1 VKLTTTK
8 LFIGLFVIT
17 GVGVIAGLLWLS
29 GHESEDKTIRGPAN
43 LLSKIKARN
52 RQMAAEEGRSNAQAL
67 ESATHDLS
75 LSGAAAK

>member
-17 GVGVIAGLLWLS
+17 GIGVVAGLLWLS
-29 GHESEDKTIRGPAN
+29 GHEAEDGKVRGPAT
-43 LLSKIKARN
+43 LLSKIKARQ
-52 RQMAAEEGRSNAQAL
+52 RQIAVEEGRSNVKAL

>member
-8 LFIGLFVIT
+8 LFIGLFVLT

-29 GHESEDKTIRGPAN
+29 GHEAEDKTIKGPAT
-43 LLSKIKARN
+43 LLSKIKQRQ
-52 RQMAAEEGRSNAQAL
+52 RQMAAEEGRSTAQAL

>member
-1 VKLTTTK
+1 MKLTTTR
-8 LFIGLFVIT
+8 LFIGLFVLT

-29 GHESEDKTIRGPAN
+29 GHEAEDKAIKGPAT
-43 LLSKIKARN
+43 LLSKIKRRQ
-52 RQMAAEEGRSNAQAL
+52 RQMAAEEGRSSAQAL